1 MQVKDYETVALGYI
15 AEAFAAL
22 EKGTQHGRET
32 ARLYSDQVLRT
43 FDRIPQLNAHG
54 SIVRER
60 WLALQEARYSN
71 ILTIDVEIEKVQR

>member
-1 MQVKDYETVALGYI
+1 MELKDYETTALGYI
-15 AEAFAAL
+15 DQAFAAL

-71 ILTIDVEIEKVQR
+71 ILTIDVEITGGSR